1 MKFEMNLKIEKP
13 RYFTVS
19 DITYAQVDAWFGHT
33 TRDLKLDLIYPKL
46 KNKKYPCIV
55 WFCGGGWIRLDK
67 SAHFAYLAKLALE
80 GFAVASVEYRTS
92 NEGAYPMPLEDVKAA
107 IRYIKAHA
115 DRYNIDENK
124 IGVAGESAGGYLAA
138 MCALDNDK
146 ALDVGN
152 YLDCSSEVQACC
164 AFYPPTDVSTFPYES
179 PLTSAASMESLML
192 GMNVALNKEKAM
204 KCCPVSYVTPSA
216 PPFMIFTEQTIPPF
230 LFRKVPNC
238 TICLRKT
245 VAMSHWLQLTERNTP
260 TYFLH
265 RKSCGIWWRNFSR
278 INFINRK
285 RLHAVC
291 KKAQNLYKVLS
302 L

>member
-107 IRYIKAHA
+107 PRGRCRRGRAIHRARQIAAIRRCPWRRHPAA
-115 DRYNIDENK
+115 P
-124 IGVAGESAGGYLAA
+124 GCGTAGW
-138 MCALDNDK
+138 
-146 ALDVGN
+146 
-152 YLDCSSEVQACC
+152 
-164 AFYPPTDVSTFPYES
+164 
-179 PLTSAASMESLML
+179 
-192 GMNVALNKEKAM
+192 
-204 KCCPVSYVTPSA
+204 CPGCDPRS
-216 PPFMIFTEQTIPPF
+216 
-230 LFRKVPNC
+230 
-238 TICLRKT
+238 
-245 VAMSHWLQLTERNTP
+245 
-260 TYFLH
+260 
-265 RKSCGIWWRNFSR
+265 
-278 INFINRK
+278 
-285 RLHAVC
+285 
-291 KKAQNLYKVLS
+291 
-302 L
+302 

>member
-46 KNKKYPCIV
+46 KNKKCPCIM

-204 KCCPVSYVTPSA
+204 ECCPVSYVTPSA
-216 PPFMIFTEQTIPPF
+216 PPFMIFHGTDDSTVPF
-230 LFRKVPNC
+230 SQSAELHDLLEKNGCDV
-238 TICLRKT
+238 TL
-245 VAMSHWLQLTERNTP
+245 VA
-260 TYFLH
+260 
-265 RKSCGIWWRNFSR
+265 
-278 INFINRK
+278 INGAE
-285 RLHAVC
+285 HADIFF
-291 KKAQNLYKVLS
+291 AQEKLWDMVAKFFKDKLYQ
-302 L
+302 

>member
-152 YLDCSSEVQACC
+152 YLDCSSKVQACC
-164 AFYPPTDVSTFPYES
+164 AFYPPTNVSTFPYES

-216 PPFMIFTEQTIPPF
+216 PPFMIFHGTDDSTVPF
-230 LFRKVPNC
+230 SQSAELHDLLEKNGCDV
-238 TICLRKT
+238 TL
-245 VAMSHWLQLTERNTP
+245 VA
-260 TYFLH
+260 
-265 RKSCGIWWRNFSR
+265 
-278 INFINRK
+278 INGAE
-285 RLHAVC
+285 HADIFF
-291 KKAQNLYKVLS
+291 AQEKLWDMVAKFFKDKLYQ
-302 L
+302 

>member
-179 PLTSAASMESLML
+179 PLTSAASM
-192 GMNVALNKEKAM
+192 
-204 KCCPVSYVTPSA
+204 
-216 PPFMIFTEQTIPPF
+216 
-230 LFRKVPNC
+230 
-238 TICLRKT
+238 
-245 VAMSHWLQLTERNTP
+245 
-260 TYFLH
+260 
-265 RKSCGIWWRNFSR
+265 
-278 INFINRK
+278 
-285 RLHAVC
+285 
-291 KKAQNLYKVLS
+291 
-302 L
+302 

>member
-1 MKFEMNLKIEKP
+1 M
-13 RYFTVS
+13 
-19 DITYAQVDAWFGHT
+19 
-33 TRDLKLDLIYPKL
+33 
-46 KNKKYPCIV
+46 

-230 LFRKVPNC
+230 LFAKC
-238 TICLRKT
+238 
-245 VAMSHWLQLTERNTP
+245 
-260 TYFLH
+260 
-265 RKSCGIWWRNFSR
+265 R
-278 INFINRK
+278 IARF
-285 RLHAVC
+285 A
-291 KKAQNLYKVLS
+291 
-302 L
+302 

>member
-1 MKFEMNLKIEKP
+1 M
-13 RYFTVS
+13 
-19 DITYAQVDAWFGHT
+19 
-33 TRDLKLDLIYPKL
+33 
-46 KNKKYPCIV
+46 

-204 KCCPVSYVTPSA
+204 KCCPVSYVTQSA
-216 PPFMIFTEQTIPPF
+216 PPFMIFHGTDD
-230 LFRKVPNC
+230 
-238 TICLRKT
+238 
-245 VAMSHWLQLTERNTP
+245 S
-260 TYFLH
+260 
-265 RKSCGIWWRNFSR
+265 
-278 INFINRK
+278 
-285 RLHAVC
+285 
-291 KKAQNLYKVLS
+291 LS
-302 L
+302 LIHI